1 VNAVAAIYV
10 AVAHATT
17 VISHVVHRAIH
28 RAIHRDAPGTLPLRA
43 DLTGV
48 NAVLTTHETV
58 LHEANS
64 AAVIIHQRVPK
75 ILLFQIVKRF

>member
-1 VNAVAAIYV
+1 MNAVAAIYV
-10 AVAHATT
+10 AVAHANT

-28 RAIHRDAPGTLPLRA
+28 RDAPDVLPLRA
-43 DLTGV
+43 DLTGM

-75 ILLFQIVKRF
+75 ILLLQVAKRF

>member
-10 AVAHATT
+10 AVAHANT

-28 RAIHRDAPGTLPLRA
+28 RDAPDILPLRA

-75 ILLFQIVKRF
+75 ILLLQVVKRF

>member
-1 VNAVAAIYV
+1 MNAVVAIYV
-10 AVAHATT
+10 AVAHANT

-28 RAIHRDAPGTLPLRA
+28 RAIHRDAPGILPLRA
-43 DLTGV
+43 DLTGM

-58 LHEANS
+58 LHGANS

-75 ILLFQIVKRF
+75 ILLQVVKRF

>member
-10 AVAHATT
+10 AVAHANT

-28 RAIHRDAPGTLPLRA
+28 RDAPDILPLRA
-43 DLTGV
+43 DLTGM
-48 NAVLTTHETV
+48 NAVPTTHETV

-75 ILLFQIVKRF
+75 ILLLQVAKRF

>member
-1 VNAVAAIYV
+1 MNAVAAIYV
-10 AVAHATT
+10 AVAHANT

-28 RAIHRDAPGTLPLRA
+28 RDAPDILPLRA
-43 DLTGV
+43 DLTGM

-75 ILLFQIVKRF
+75 ILLLQVAKRF

>member
-1 VNAVAAIYV
+1 MNAVAAIYV
-10 AVAHATT
+10 AVAHVKT
-17 VISHVVHRAIH
+17 VIFHVVHP
-28 RAIHRDAPGTLPLRA
+28 AIHRDAPGTLPLRA

-48 NAVLTTHETV
+48 NAVLTTHEIV

-75 ILLFQIVKRF
+75 ILLLQVVKRF

>member
-1 VNAVAAIYV
+1 MNVVAAIYV
-10 AVAHATT
+10 AVAHANT

-28 RAIHRDAPGTLPLRA
+28 RDAPDILPLRA

-75 ILLFQIVKRF
+75 ILLLQVAKRF